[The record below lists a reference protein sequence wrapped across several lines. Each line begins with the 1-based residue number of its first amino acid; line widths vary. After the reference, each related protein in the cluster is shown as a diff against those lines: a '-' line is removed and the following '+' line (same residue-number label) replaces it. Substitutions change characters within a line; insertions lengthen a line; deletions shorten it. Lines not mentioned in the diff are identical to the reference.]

1 MRSRC
6 DTHAWRG
13 AGSAPLSRRE
23 LIQRSAA
30 GALMVGLSG
39 GALGASLAQAGGTI
53 VRAPYG
59 SGFCSLAL
67 FLAHARQ
74 IAAEDGVVLELVA
87 TPTFADHIT
96 FIGAGAVDVSITPY
110 TSVIALHAAGAAVKI
125 VAGGGIEG
133 CGIVAQP
140 GLDAPEKLRGTTL
153 GTFQMDSLEVMAYDW
168 LRAHD
173 IGFDQIT
180 VRYMGST
187 PEAVEAFKA
196 GALDW
201 VCTIEPYV
209 TALARDVAGAHV
221 LSRGR
226 DIYGAGYP
234 DCVLTAQ
241 RAILERNPSAV
252 KAVIKALMTA
262 QHAFETEREQV
273 LSELV
278 GPYYKTSME
287 NARIGVDHQPVKVDA
302 RDQADF
308 ILDRTDTL
316 REMGYIAANPG
327 RDLLD
332 WTLLEEVIA
341 ENRSLWDR
349 LERKSTVSL

>member
-1 MRSRC
+1 MCSRC

-13 AGSAPLSRRE
+13 ACSAPLSRRE

-30 GALMVGLSG
+30 GAVMVGLPG
-39 GALGASLAQAGGTI
+39 GALGAGVARAGDTI

-74 IAAEDGVVLELVA
+74 IAAEDGVALELIA
-87 TPTFADHIT
+87 TPTFTDHVT

-110 TSVIALHAAGAAVKI
+110 TSVIALHDAGAAVKI

-168 LRAHD
+168 LRANG
-173 IGFDQIT
+173 IGFDEIT
-180 VRYMGST
+180 VRYMGS
-187 PEAVEAFKA
+187 PPGAVAAFKA
-196 GALDW
+196 GAIDW
-201 VCTIEPYV
+201 IAMIEPYV

-226 DIYGAGYP
+226 DIYGAGYT

-241 RAILERNPSAV
+241 RTILERDPAAV
-252 KAVIKALMTA
+252 KAVIKALMKA

-278 GPYYKTSME
+278 GPYLQDIDGQCGHRERPPAGQGGRPGPDRLHPGAY
-287 NARIGVDHQPVKVDA
+287 GQPA
-302 RDQADF
+302 RDG
-308 ILDRTDTL
+308 LYR
-316 REMGYIAANPG
+316 REAWP
-327 RDLLD
+327 RPP
-332 WTLLEEVIA
+332 
-341 ENRSLWDR
+341 
-349 LERKSTVSL
+349 

>member
-1 MRSRC
+1 MCSRC
-6 DTHAWRG
+6 DGSVRG
-13 AGSAPLSRRE
+13 AYAASMSRRE
-23 LIQRSAA
+23 LMRRSAA
-30 GALMVGLSG
+30 GAVVAGLASG
-39 GALGASLAQAGGTI
+39 PLGATMAAADGTL

-59 SGFCSLAL
+59 AGICSLAL

-74 IAAEDGVVLELVA
+74 IAAEDGIVLDLLP
-87 TPTFADHIT
+87 TPTFTDHIT
-96 FIGAGAVDVSITPY
+96 LIGAGAVDLSITPY
-110 TSVIALHAAGAAVKI
+110 TSVIALHEAGAAVKI

-133 CGIVAQP
+133 CGIVSQP

-153 GTFQMDSLEVMAYDW
+153 GTFQMDSLEVMAHDW
-168 LRAHD
+168 LRAHG
-173 IGFDQIT
+173 IGVDAIT

-201 VCTIEPYV
+201 ICTIEPYV

-226 DIYGAGYP
+226 DIYGAGYT

-241 RAILERNPSAV
+241 RGILERDPAAV
-252 KAVIKALMTA
+252 KAVIKALMKA

-273 LSELV
+273 LGELV

-287 NARIGVDHQPVKVDA
+287 NAIIASDHQFVKVDA
-302 RDQADF
+302 RDQTDF
-308 ILDRTDTL
+308 ILERTDTL
-316 REMGYIAANPG
+316 REMGYIAAAPG
-327 RDLLD
+327 RDLID
-332 WTLLEEVIA
+332 WTLLEEAIA
-341 ENRSLWDR
+341 ESRPLWDG
-349 LERKSTVSL
+349 LARKSALSL

>member
-1 MRSRC
+1 L
-6 DTHAWRG
+6 
-13 AGSAPLSRRE
+13 LSRRE
-23 LIQRSAA
+23 LLRRSAE
-30 GALMVGLSG
+30 GAVMVGLSNV
-39 GALGASLAQAGGTI
+39 ALGTRLAGAAGTI

-59 SGFCSLAL
+59 AGFCSLSL

-74 IAAEDGVVLELVA
+74 IAAEDGIVLELVA
-87 TPTFADHIT
+87 TPTFADHVT
-96 FIGAGAVDVSITPY
+96 FIGAGAVDVSVTPY
-110 TSVIALHAAGAAVKI
+110 TSVIALHDAGAAVTI
-125 VAGGGIEG
+125 VAGGGVEG
-133 CGIVAQP
+133 CGIVARP

-168 LRAHD
+168 LRANG
-173 IGFDQIT
+173 IGFDEIT

-201 VCTIEPYV
+201 ICTIEPYV

-226 DIYGAGYP
+226 DVYGAGYP

-241 RAILERNPSAV
+241 RTILARDPAAV
-252 KAVIKALMTA
+252 KAVIKALMKA

-278 GPYYKTSME
+278 GTYYKTSIE
-287 NARIGVDHQPVKVDA
+287 NARIAADHQPVQVDV
-302 RDQADF
+302 RDHAAF
-308 ILDRTDTL
+308 ILDRTESL
-316 REMGYIAANPG
+316 REMGYISAKPG

-332 WTLLEEVIA
+332 WALLEEVIA
-341 ENRSLWDR
+341 ENRSLWNG
-349 LERKSTVSL
+349 LTRKSALAL

>member
-1 MRSRC
+1 MCSRC
-6 DTHAWRG
+6 SGHASRG
-13 AGSAPLSRRE
+13 GLSRRE
-23 LIQRSAA
+23 LMRRGAQGAVTLGLSSWAIGPRVA
-30 GALMVGLSG
+30 GASG
-39 GALGASLAQAGGTI
+39 TV

-74 IAAEDGVVLELVA
+74 IAAEDGIALDLVA
-87 TPTFADHIT
+87 TPTFADHVT
-96 FIGAGAVDVSITPY
+96 FIAAGAVDISVTPY
-110 TSVIALHAAGAAVKI
+110 TSVIALRDAGAAIKI

-133 CGIVAQP
+133 CGIVSRP

-153 GTFQMDSLEVMAYDW
+153 GTFQMDSLEVLAYDW
-168 LRAHD
+168 LRAHG
-173 IGFDQIT
+173 IGLDEIT
-180 VRYMGST
+180 VHYMGST

-201 VCTIEPYV
+201 VSTIEPYV
-209 TALARDVAGAHV
+209 TALARDVPGAHV
-221 LSRGR
+221 LSNGR
-226 DIYGAGYP
+226 DVYGAGYT

-241 RAILERNPSAV
+241 RTILERDPAAV
-252 KAVIKALMTA
+252 KAIIKALMKA

-278 GPYYKTSME
+278 GAYYKTSTE
-287 NARIGVDHQPVKVDA
+287 NARIGAEHQPVKVDA
-302 RDQADF
+302 RDQASF

-316 REMGYIAANPG
+316 REMGYIAAKPG

-332 WTLLEEVIA
+332 WTLLEEVIV
-341 ENRSLWDR
+341 ENRPLWNSLA
-349 LERKSTVSL
+349 RKSLPVL